1 MAYRIGVAKH
11 VVEPDEPPRPPGIV
25 FRSALHP
32 AADPAPARSPQFA
45 ELARVG
51 TWQVLAACERAPAS

>member
-11 VVEPDEPPRPPGIV
+11 RVEPDEPPRPPGIV

-32 AADPAPARSPQFA
+32 LAAPDPAAPPQFA
-45 ELARVG
+45 EVARAG
-51 TWQVLAACERAPAS
+51 TWRVLAACGAARSS